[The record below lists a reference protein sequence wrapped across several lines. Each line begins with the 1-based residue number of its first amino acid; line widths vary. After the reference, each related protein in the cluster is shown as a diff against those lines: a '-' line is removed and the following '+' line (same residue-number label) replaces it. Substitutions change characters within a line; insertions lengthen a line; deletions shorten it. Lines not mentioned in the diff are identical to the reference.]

1 MEVQRQQV
9 HEMKATLEFTL
20 PEEGQEH
27 LDAVH
32 GSEWRLVVWRFR
44 EHLFRMAHDGKIS
57 TIEALLDDLDEEIE
71 DLNLSL
77 E

>member
-1 MEVQRQQV
+1 
-9 HEMKATLEFTL
+9 MKATLEFNL
-20 PEEGQEH
+20 PEENQEH

-32 GSEWRLVVWRFR
+32 GGDWRLVVWRYM
-44 EHLFRMAHDGKIS
+44 EHLCRMRKDDKVP
-57 TIEALLDDLDEEIE
+57 TLDALIDDLNEEIE